1 MSQGQSSRE
10 PIILALSVVDHRQS
24 GSGPTSG
31 SGPNIKV
38 AQGQLIQSQL
48 SQGQVDSEPIEP
60 GARRANLSRKA
71 KQKQGKKQQ
80 QVTGSLRCEREA
92 QRKRRHLTLPLRVAN
107 VCVCTSPSRHIWVV
121 GGGLGRAACSR
132 ATARRIAADC
142 VSAVARAWRVACW
155 RPATPSE
162 APCC

>member
-1 MSQGQSSRE
+1 MV
-10 PIILALSVVDHRQS
+10 LALSVMDHRQS
-24 GSGPTSG
+24 DSGPISD

-38 AQGQLIQSQL
+38 TQGQLIQSQL

-80 QVTGSLRCEREA
+80 QATGSLRCEREA

-107 VCVCTSPSRHIWVV
+107 VCPITLSRYIWVV
-121 GGGLGRAACSR
+121 GGDRGWPGSGCMQPSSHGSTANRRLCVGGCSR
-132 ATARRIAADC
+132 LACRLLATRH
-142 VSAVARAWRVACW
+142 
-155 RPATPSE
+155 PK
-162 APCC
+162 